1 MELRQL
7 KYFVTIAKEKQFV
20 KAANYLNLSQSA
32 LSQQINLLEKEIG
45 VELFD
50 KQKRK
55 INRIVELTKE
65 GKVFLK
71 DAQNILDLS
80 ESALDK
86 IRKIRNQKKV
96 LRLGIY
102 RMIHNQ
108 RVIDILGFLGGKF
121 PNHEIKIEEYET
133 HIAVQ
138 ESLNKDF
145 LDFGITVKP
154 ILFKKLDYIP
164 LKESELNI
172 LLYKGHILEE
182 KNTLE
187 LENLKNENWIEIN
200 ESVHP
205 IYEEI
210 ENYCNAAGF
219 KRESQIVQKISSL
232 ELLCHF
238 VSQKKGIAFV
248 PSFLDTSMFP
258 NLIIKRIATNPLK
271 FEQCL
276 AFLKKRNY
284 FFDAAAIDINLMDML

>member
-20 KAANYLNLSQSA
+20 KAAKLLNLSQSA
-32 LSQQINLLEKEIG
+32 ISQQLHLLEEEIG

-55 INRIVELTKE
+55 VNRIVELTKE
-65 GKVFLK
+65 GKSFLK

-80 ESALDK
+80 DAALAK
-86 IRKIRNQKKV
+86 LKKVQHQKKF

-108 RVIDILGFLGGKF
+108 RVIDILDFLGTKF
-121 PNHEIKIEEYET
+121 PNHEIKIEEFET
-133 HIAVQ
+133 HLAVQ

-145 LDFGITVKP
+145 IDFGITVKP
-154 ILFKKLDYIP
+154 VIFEKLDYIP
-164 LKESELNI
+164 LKVSELKI
-172 LLYKGHILEE
+172 LLYKGHPLESKE
-182 KNTLE
+182 TLE
-187 LENLKNENWIEIN
+187 LENLKNELWIEIN
-200 ESVHP
+200 QNVHP

-210 ENYCNAAGF
+210 ENYCNVAGF

-248 PSFLDTSMFP
+248 PSFLDTSTFP
-258 NLIIKRIATNPLK
+258 NLIIKRIETNPLK

-276 AFLKKRNY
+276 AFPKKRKYAFENVR
-284 FFDAAAIDINLMDML
+284 IESKSN

>member
-20 KAANYLNLSQSA
+20 KAAKLLNLSQSA
-32 LSQQINLLEKEIG
+32 ISQQLHLLEEEIG

-55 INRIVELTKE
+55 VNRIVELTKE
-65 GKVFLK
+65 GKAFLK

-80 ESALDK
+80 DAALAK
-86 IRKIRNQKKV
+86 LKKVQHQKKF

-108 RVIDILGFLGGKF
+108 RVIDTLDFLGTQF
-121 PNHEIKIEEYET
+121 PNHEIKIEEFET

-145 LDFGITVKP
+145 IDFGITVKP
-154 ILFKKLDYIP
+154 VIFEKLDYIP
-164 LKESELNI
+164 LKVSELKV
-172 LLYKGHILEE
+172 LLYKGHPLESKE
-182 KNTLE
+182 TLE
-187 LENLKNENWIEIN
+187 LKNLKNEFWIEIN
-200 ESVHP
+200 QNVHP

-232 ELLCHF
+232 DLLCHF

-248 PSFLDTSMFP
+248 PSFLDTSTFP
-258 NLIIKRIATNPLK
+258 NIIVKRIETNPLK

-276 AFLKKRNY
+276 AYSKKRNY
-284 FFDAAAIDINLMDML
+284 LFETVRIESNSN

>member
-20 KAANYLNLSQSA
+20 KAANFLNLSQSA

-55 INRIVELTKE
+55 VNRIVELTKE

-71 DAQNILDLS
+71 DAQNIIDLS
-80 ESALDK
+80 ESALEK
-86 IRKIRNQKKV
+86 IKKIKNQKKI

-108 RVIDILGFLGGKF
+108 RVIDTLNFLASKF
-121 PNHEIKIEEYET
+121 PNHEIKIVEFES
-133 HIAVQ
+133 HIGVQ
-138 ESLNKDF
+138 ESLNKDSV
-145 LDFGITVKP
+145 DFGLTVKP
-154 ILFKKLDYIP
+154 ILFDKLDNIP
-164 LKESELNI
+164 LKESELKI
-172 LLYKGHILEE
+172 LLYKGHLLETE
-182 KNTLE
+182 ETLE
-187 LENLKNENWIEIN
+187 LKSLKNENWIEIN
-200 ESVHP
+200 QSVHP
-205 IYEEI
+205 IYQQI
-210 ENYCNAAGF
+210 EDYCNTAGF

-232 ELLCHF
+232 DLLCHF

-276 AFLKKRNY
+276 IFSKKRN
-284 FFDAAAIDINLMDML
+284 FVFEKTTIGDSTI

>member
-154 ILFKKLDYIP
+154 ILFEKLDFIP

-172 LLYKGHILEE
+172 LLYRGHVLEE

-200 ESVHP
+200 QSVHP

-284 FFDAAAIDINLMDML
+284 FFDAEAISINSA

>member
-20 KAANYLNLSQSA
+20 KAAYYLNLSQSA

>member
-71 DAQNILDLS
+71 DAQNILDLC

-108 RVIDILGFLGGKF
+108 RVIDIMGFLGGKF

-154 ILFKKLDYIP
+154 ILFEKLDFIP

-172 LLYKGHILEE
+172 LLYKGHVLEE

-200 ESVHP
+200 QSVHP

-276 AFLKKRNY
+276 AFSKKRNY
-284 FFDAAAIDINLMDML
+284 FFDAEAISINSA